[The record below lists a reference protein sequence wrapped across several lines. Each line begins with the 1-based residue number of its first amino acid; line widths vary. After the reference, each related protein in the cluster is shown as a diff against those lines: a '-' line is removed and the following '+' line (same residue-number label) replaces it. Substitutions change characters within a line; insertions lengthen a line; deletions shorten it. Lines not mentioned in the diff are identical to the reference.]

1 MNITKQR
8 GTELAT
14 ISLWKVDNR
23 LDHVIDYAAN
33 IEKTSLKD
41 KEDLKDL
48 LDYATKSSKTE
59 QKLFVNALNC
69 SPASAYEQMQETK
82 KEYGK
87 KNGILAFHGYQ
98 SFAPGEVTPEV
109 AHEIGMKFAEQMWGD
124 SFEVVVAT
132 HLDTDCCHNHF
143 VLNSVSF
150 VDGKKYNSCKA
161 NNRRM
166 RELSDNLCR
175 EYGLSVIENP
185 GPSKHIS
192 RYEYMEEK
200 AGKVTKNVIFRK
212 DIDECILLSEN
223 ENEFFREMRKRGYTF
238 DFSHKYVT
246 LSHPLFPKA
255 RRLRNLG
262 QEYEPDRLAERIE
275 ESIRRKKVDLPE
287 QDNTVE
293 DYFEDLDNENYQ
305 QVYVRFVTVVK
316 IVKTRP
322 ERNRELQKRF
332 FQEVRK
338 LDRLIE
344 QQNLLCDN
352 DIESYEQL
360 EQFSSSRKD
369 ELAELTKARDI
380 LRNKLKVAIRSG
392 DEKEENEIRE
402 HISNLSVMIK
412 KLRRDIV
419 ICDRIE
425 KQKPV
430 IDERIEQAKEFN
442 SRKELMN
449 YERIR

>member
-1 MNITKQR
+1 M
-8 GTELAT
+8 AT

-41 KEDLKDL
+41 KEDLKDV
-48 LDYATKSSKTE
+48 LDYATRSSKTE
-59 QKLFVNALNC
+59 KKLFVNALNC
-69 SPASAYEQMQETK
+69 TPASAYEQMQETK

-109 AHEIGMKFAEQMWGD
+109 AHEIGMKFAEQMWGG

-223 ENEFFREMRKRGYTF
+223 ENDFFREMKKRGYIF

-262 QEYEPDRLAERIE
+262 LEYEPDRLAERIE
-275 ESIRRKKVDLPE
+275 ENIRRKKVDLLE

-316 IVKTRP
+316 IVKERP

-369 ELAELTKARDI
+369 ELAELAKARDI

-430 IDERIEQAKEFN
+430 IDERIEQAKESN

>member
-1 MNITKQR
+1 M
-8 GTELAT
+8 AT
-14 ISLWKVDNR
+14 VSLWKVDCR

-41 KEDLKDL
+41 KEDLKDV

-59 QKLFVNALNC
+59 KKLFVNALNC

-161 NNRRM
+161 NNKRM

-223 ENEFFREMRKRGYTF
+223 ENEFFREMKKRGYIF

-275 ESIRRKKVDLPE
+275 ENIRRKKVDLPE

-360 EQFSSSRKD
+360 EQFSSSCKD
-369 ELAELTKARDI
+369 ELTELTKARDI

-430 IDERIEQAKEFN
+430 IDERIEQAKESN

>member
-1 MNITKQR
+1 M
-8 GTELAT
+8 AT
-14 ISLWKVDNR
+14 VSLWKVDCR

-41 KEDLKDL
+41 KEDLKDV

-223 ENEFFREMRKRGYTF
+223 ENDFFREMKKRGYIF

-275 ESIRRKKVDLPE
+275 ENIRRKKVDLPE

-293 DYFEDLDNENYQ
+293 DYLEDLDNENYQ

-402 HISNLSVMIK
+402 HITNLSVMIK

-430 IDERIEQAKEFN
+430 INERIEQAKKSN

>member
-41 KEDLKDL
+41 KEDLKDV
-48 LDYATKSSKTE
+48 LDYATRLSKTE

-69 SPASAYEQMQETK
+69 TPASAYEQMQETK

-275 ESIRRKKVDLPE
+275 ENIRRKKVDLPE

-293 DYFEDLDNENYQ
+293 DYLEDLDNENYQ

-392 DEKEENEIRE
+392 DEKEEDEIRE
-402 HISNLSVMIK
+402 HITNLSVMIK

-430 IDERIEQAKEFN
+430 IDERIEQAKESN

>member
-1 MNITKQR
+1 M
-8 GTELAT
+8 AT
-14 ISLWKVDNR
+14 VSLWKVDCR

-33 IEKTSLKD
+33 IEKTSLKN
-41 KEDLKDL
+41 KEDLKDV
-48 LDYATKSSKTE
+48 LDYATRSTKTE

-69 SPASAYEQMQETK
+69 TPASAYEQMQETK

-143 VLNSVSF
+143 VINSVSF

-223 ENEFFREMRKRGYTF
+223 ENDFFREMKKRGYIF

-275 ESIRRKKVDLPE
+275 ENIRRKKVDLPE

-293 DYFEDLDNENYQ
+293 DYFEDLDKENYQ
-305 QVYVRFVTVVK
+305 QVYVRFITVVK

-360 EQFSSSRKD
+360 EQFSSSCKD
-369 ELAELTKARDI
+369 ELTELTKARDI

-392 DEKEENEIRE
+392 DEKEENVIRE

-430 IDERIEQAKEFN
+430 IDERIEQAKESN

>member
-1 MNITKQR
+1 M
-8 GTELAT
+8 AT
-14 ISLWKVDNR
+14 VSLWKVDNR
-23 LDHVIDYAAN
+23 LDHVINYAAN

-41 KEDLKDL
+41 KEDLKDV
-48 LDYATKSSKTE
+48 LDYATRSSKTE
-59 QKLFVNALNC
+59 KKLFVNALNC
-69 SPASAYEQMQETK
+69 TPASAYEQMQETK

-200 AGKVTKNVIFRK
+200 AGKITKNVIFRK

-223 ENEFFREMRKRGYTF
+223 ENDFFREMKKRGYIF

-262 QEYEPDRLAERIE
+262 LEYEPDRLAERIE
-275 ESIRRKKVDLPE
+275 ENIRRKKVDLPE

-316 IVKTRP
+316 IVKERP

-430 IDERIEQAKEFN
+430 IDERIEQAKESN

>member
-1 MNITKQR
+1 M
-8 GTELAT
+8 AT
-14 ISLWKVDNR
+14 VSLWKVDNR
-23 LDHVIDYAAN
+23 LDHVINYAAN

-41 KEDLKDL
+41 KEDLKDV
-48 LDYATKSSKTE
+48 LDYATRSSKTE
-59 QKLFVNALNC
+59 KKLFVNALNC
-69 SPASAYEQMQETK
+69 TPASAYEQMQETK

-200 AGKVTKNVIFRK
+200 AGKITKNVIFRK

-223 ENEFFREMRKRGYTF
+223 ENDFFREMKKRGYIF

-262 QEYEPDRLAERIE
+262 LEYEPDRLAERIE
-275 ESIRRKKVDLPE
+275 ENIRRKKVDLPE

-316 IVKTRP
+316 IVKERP

-380 LRNKLKVAIRSG
+380 LRNKLKIAIRSG

-430 IDERIEQAKEFN
+430 IDERIEQAKESN

>member
-1 MNITKQR
+1 M
-8 GTELAT
+8 AT

-41 KEDLKDL
+41 KEDLKDV
-48 LDYATKSSKTE
+48 LDYATRSTKTE

-69 SPASAYEQMQETK
+69 TPASAYEQMQETK

-143 VLNSVSF
+143 VINSVSF

-223 ENEFFREMRKRGYTF
+223 ENDFFREMKKRGYTF

-246 LSHPLFPKA
+246 LTHPLFPKA

-262 QEYEPDRLAERIE
+262 QDYEPDRLAERIE
-275 ESIRRKKVDLPE
+275 ENIRRKKVDLPE

-305 QVYVRFVTVVK
+305 QVYIRFVTVVK

-360 EQFSSSRKD
+360 EQFSSSCKD
-369 ELAELTKARDI
+369 ELTELTKARDI
-380 LRNKLKVAIRSG
+380 LRNKLKVATRSG

-430 IDERIEQAKEFN
+430 IDERIEQAKESN

>member
-1 MNITKQR
+1 M
-8 GTELAT
+8 AT
-14 ISLWKVDNR
+14 VKIWKIKYN
-23 LDHVIDYAAN
+23 LDYVIDYASN
-33 IEKTSLKD
+33 SEKTSLK
-41 KEDLKDL
+41 ENENLKNVI
-48 LDYATKSSKTE
+48 DYATKSSKTE

-69 SPASAYEQMQETK
+69 YPISAYEQMLDTK
-82 KEYGK
+82 EKYGK
-87 KNGILAFHGYQ
+87 KKGILAFHSYQ

-124 SFEVVVAT
+124 RFEVVIGT
-132 HLDTDCCHNHF
+132 HLDTGCCHNHF

-150 VDGKKYNSCKA
+150 VDGKKYYDNLKNYA
-161 NNRRM
+161 RM
-166 RELSDNLCR
+166 RELSDNLCH

-200 AGKVTKNVIFRK
+200 AGKVTKNVIFRR

-223 ENEFFREMRKRGYTF
+223 ENDFFREMKKRGYTF

-275 ESIRRKKVDLPE
+275 ENIRRKRVDLPE

-293 DYFEDLDNENYQ
+293 DYLEDLDNENYQ

-316 IVKTRP
+316 IVKARP

-360 EQFSSSRKD
+360 EQFSYSCKD
-369 ELAELTKARDI
+369 ELSELTKARDI

-402 HISNLSVMIK
+402 HNSNLSVMIK

-430 IDERIEQAKEFN
+430 IDERIEQAKESN

>member
-1 MNITKQR
+1 M
-8 GTELAT
+8 AT
-14 ISLWKVDNR
+14 VSLWKVDNR

-41 KEDLKDL
+41 KEVLKDV
-48 LDYATKSSKTE
+48 LDYATRSSKTE
-59 QKLFVNALNC
+59 KKLFVNALNC

-262 QEYEPDRLAERIE
+262 LEYEPDRLAERIE
-275 ESIRRKKVDLPE
+275 ENIRRKKVDLPE

-305 QVYVRFVTVVK
+305 QVYVHFVTVVK
-316 IVKTRP
+316 IVKERP

-369 ELAELTKARDI
+369 ELEELTKARDI

-392 DEKEENEIRE
+392 DEKEEKEIRE

-430 IDERIEQAKEFN
+430 IDERIEQAKESN

>member
-1 MNITKQR
+1 M
-8 GTELAT
+8 AT
-14 ISLWKVDNR
+14 VSLWKVDNR
-23 LDHVIDYAAN
+23 LDHVINYAAN

-41 KEDLKDL
+41 KEDLKDV
-48 LDYATKSSKTE
+48 LDYATRSSKTE
-59 QKLFVNALNC
+59 KKLFVNALNC
-69 SPASAYEQMQETK
+69 TPASAYEQMQETK

-200 AGKVTKNVIFRK
+200 AGKITKNVIFRK

-223 ENEFFREMRKRGYTF
+223 ENDFFREMKKRGYIF

-262 QEYEPDRLAERIE
+262 LEYEPDRLAERIE
-275 ESIRRKKVDLPE
+275 ENIRRKKVDLPE

-293 DYFEDLDNENYQ
+293 DCFEDLDNENYQ

-316 IVKTRP
+316 IVKERP

-392 DEKEENEIRE
+392 DEKEEDEIRE
-402 HISNLSVMIK
+402 HITNLSVMIK

-430 IDERIEQAKEFN
+430 IDERIEQAKESN

>member
-14 ISLWKVDNR
+14 VSLWKVDNR

-33 IEKTSLKD
+33 IEKTSLKN
-41 KEDLKDL
+41 KEDLKDV
-48 LDYATKSSKTE
+48 LDYATRSTKTE

-69 SPASAYEQMQETK
+69 TPASAYEQMQETK

-109 AHEIGMKFAEQMWGD
+109 AHEIGMKLAEQMWGD

-200 AGKVTKNVIFRK
+200 AGKITKNVIFRK

-223 ENEFFREMRKRGYTF
+223 ENDFFREMKKRGYIF

-262 QEYEPDRLAERIE
+262 LEYEPDRLAERIE
-275 ESIRRKKVDLPE
+275 ENIRRKKVDLPE

-293 DYFEDLDNENYQ
+293 DYLEDLDNENYQ

-369 ELAELTKARDI
+369 ELAEITKARDI

-412 KLRRDIV
+412 KLRRDII

-430 IDERIEQAKEFN
+430 IDERIEQAKESN

>member
-1 MNITKQR
+1 M
-8 GTELAT
+8 AT
-14 ISLWKVDNR
+14 VKIWKIKFN
-23 LDHVIDYAAN
+23 LDYVIDYASN
-33 IEKTSLKD
+33 SDKTSLKD
-41 KEDLKDL
+41 KEDLKDV
-48 LDYATKSSKTE
+48 LDYATRSSKTE

-69 SPASAYEQMQETK
+69 YPISAYEQMQDTK
-82 KEYGK
+82 EKYGK
-87 KNGILAFHGYQ
+87 KKGILAFHSYQ

-109 AHEIGMKFAEQMWGD
+109 AHEIGMKFAQQMWGD
-124 SFEVVVAT
+124 RFEVVIGT
-132 HLDTDCCHNHF
+132 HLDTGCCHNHF

-150 VDGKKYNSCKA
+150 VDGKKYYDNLKNYA
-161 NNRRM
+161 RM

-192 RYEYMEEK
+192 RFEYMEEK

-223 ENEFFREMRKRGYTF
+223 ENEFFSQMRKRGYTF
-238 DFSHKYVT
+238 NFSHKYVT
-246 LSHPLFPKA
+246 ISHPLFPKA

-262 QEYEPDRLAERIE
+262 EDYTPDRLAERIE
-275 ESIRRKKVDLPE
+275 NNRIQHIDIPE
-287 QDNTVE
+287 QEDTVKK
-293 DYFEDLDNENYQ
+293 YFEDLDEENYQ
-305 QVYVRFVTVVK
+305 QVYVRFITVVRA
-316 IVKTRP
+316 VKKRP

-332 FQEVRK
+332 YQEVRK

-369 ELAELTKARDI
+369 EMSELTKARDI
-380 LRNKLKVAIRSG
+380 LRNKLKVATRNG
-392 DEKEENEIRE
+392 DEKEANEIRE

-430 IDERIEQAKEFN
+430 IDERMEQAKEFN
-442 SRKELMN
+442 DRKELMK

>member
-1 MNITKQR
+1 M
-8 GTELAT
+8 AT
-14 ISLWKVDNR
+14 VKIWKVKYR

-41 KEDLKDL
+41 KEDLKDV
-48 LDYATKSSKTE
+48 LDYAVNPSKTE
-59 QKLFVNALNC
+59 QKLFVDAINC
-69 SPASAYEQMQETK
+69 YPDSAYEQMQDTK
-82 KEYGK
+82 EEHKNT
-87 KNGILAFHGYQ
+87 NGILAFHAYQ
-98 SFAPGEVTPEV
+98 SFAPGEVTPEI
-109 AHEIGMKFAEQMWGD
+109 AHKIGVEFAKRMWGD
-124 SFEVVVAT
+124 RFEVVIGT
-132 HLDTDCCHNHF
+132 HLDTSCCHNHF

-150 VDGKKYNSCKA
+150 IDGKKYYD
-161 NNRRM
+161 NNKNYAKM

-223 ENEFFREMRKRGYTF
+223 ENDFFREMKKRGYTF

-246 LSHPLFPKA
+246 LTHPLFPKA

-275 ESIRRKKVDLPE
+275 ENIRRKRVELPE

-293 DYFEDLDNENYQ
+293 DYLEDLDYENYQ

-360 EQFSSSRKD
+360 EQFSSSCKD

-380 LRNKLKVAIRSG
+380 LRNKLKVAIRRG

-402 HISNLSVMIK
+402 HITNLSVMIK

>member
-1 MNITKQR
+1 M
-8 GTELAT
+8 AT
-14 ISLWKVDNR
+14 VSLWKVDCR
-23 LDHVIDYAAN
+23 LDHVINYAAN
-33 IEKTSLKD
+33 IEKTSLKN
-41 KEDLKDL
+41 KEDLKDV
-48 LDYATKSSKTE
+48 LDYATRSTKTE

-69 SPASAYEQMQETK
+69 CPASAYEQMLETK
-82 KEYGK
+82 REYGK
-87 KNGILAFHGYQ
+87 PNGILAFHGYQ
-98 SFAPGEVTPEV
+98 SFAPGEVTPKV
-109 AHEIGMKFAEQMWGD
+109 AHEIGMKFTQQMWGD

-132 HLDTDCCHNHF
+132 HLVTGCCHNHF

-150 VDGKKYNSCKA
+150 VDGKKYNSCRA

-192 RYEYMEEK
+192 RFEYMEEK
-200 AGKVTKNVIFRK
+200 AGKVTKNVIYRK

-223 ENEFFREMRKRGYTF
+223 ENEFFSQMRKRGYTF
-238 DFSHKYVT
+238 NFSHKYVT
-246 LSHPLFPKA
+246 ISHPLFPKA

-262 QEYEPDRLAERIE
+262 EDYTPDRLAERIE
-275 ESIRRKKVDLPE
+275 NNRRQYIDIPE
-287 QDNTVE
+287 QEDTVKK
-293 DYFEDLDNENYQ
+293 YFEDLDEENYQ
-305 QVYVRFVTVVK
+305 QVYVRFITVVRA
-316 IVKTRP
+316 VKKRP
-322 ERNRELQKRF
+322 ERNRELQKKF
-332 FQEVRK
+332 YQEVRK

-360 EQFSSSRKD
+360 EQFSSSRRD
-369 ELAELTKARDI
+369 EMSELTKARDI
-380 LRNKLKVAIRSG
+380 LRNKLKDATRNG
-392 DEKEENEIRE
+392 DEKEANEIRE

-430 IDERIEQAKEFN
+430 IDERMEQAKEFN
-442 SRKELMN
+442 YRKELMK

>member
-1 MNITKQR
+1 M
-8 GTELAT
+8 AT
-14 ISLWKVDNR
+14 VSLWKVDCR
-23 LDHVIDYAAN
+23 LDHVINYAAN
-33 IEKTSLKD
+33 IEKTSLKN
-41 KEDLKDL
+41 KEDLKDV
-48 LDYATKSSKTE
+48 LDYATRSTKTE

-69 SPASAYEQMQETK
+69 TPASAYEQMQETK

-150 VDGKKYNSCKA
+150 VNGKKYNSCKA

-200 AGKVTKNVIFRK
+200 AGKITKNVIFRK

-223 ENEFFREMRKRGYTF
+223 ENDFFREMKKRGYAF

-275 ESIRRKKVDLPE
+275 ENIRRKKVEIPE

-293 DYFEDLDNENYQ
+293 DYLDDLDNENYQ

-332 FQEVRK
+332 FQ
-338 LDRLIE
+338 D
-344 QQNLLCDN
+344 
-352 DIESYEQL
+352 
-360 EQFSSSRKD
+360 F
-369 ELAELTKARDI
+369 
-380 LRNKLKVAIRSG
+380 
-392 DEKEENEIRE
+392 
-402 HISNLSVMIK
+402 
-412 KLRRDIV
+412 
-419 ICDRIE
+419 
-425 KQKPV
+425 
-430 IDERIEQAKEFN
+430 
-442 SRKELMN
+442 
-449 YERIR
+449 

>member
-1 MNITKQR
+1 M
-8 GTELAT
+8 AT
-14 ISLWKVDNR
+14 VSLWKVDCR
-23 LDHVIDYAAN
+23 LDHVINYAVN

-41 KEDLKDL
+41 KEDLKDV
-48 LDYATKSSKTE
+48 LDYVTRSSKTE

-69 SPASAYEQMQETK
+69 CPVSAYEQMQETK
-82 KEYGK
+82 REYGK
-87 KNGILAFHGYQ
+87 TNGILAFHGYQ

-200 AGKVTKNVIFRK
+200 TGKITKNVIFRR

-223 ENEFFREMRKRGYTF
+223 ENDFFREMKKRGYTF

-246 LSHPLFPKA
+246 LSHPLFTKA

-262 QEYEPDRLAERIE
+262 EDYTPDRLAERIE
-275 ESIRRKKVDLPE
+275 NNRIQYIDIPE
-287 QDNTVE
+287 QEDTVKK
-293 DYFEDLDNENYQ
+293 YFEDLDEENYQ
-305 QVYVRFVTVVK
+305 QVYVRFITVVRA
-316 IVKTRP
+316 VKKRP

-332 FQEVRK
+332 YQEVRK

-360 EQFSSSRKD
+360 EQFSSSCKD
-369 ELAELTKARDI
+369 ELSELTKARDI
-380 LRNKLKVAIRSG
+380 LRNKLKVATRSG

-430 IDERIEQAKEFN
+430 IDERIEQAKESN
-442 SRKELMN
+442 SRKELMT

>member
-1 MNITKQR
+1 M
-8 GTELAT
+8 AT
-14 ISLWKVDNR
+14 VSLWKVDNR
-23 LDHVIDYAAN
+23 LDHVINYAAN
-33 IEKTSLKD
+33 IEKTSLKG
-41 KEDLKDL
+41 KEDLNDV
-48 LDYATKSSKTE
+48 LDYATRSSKTE

-69 SPASAYEQMQETK
+69 TPASAYEQMQETK
-82 KEYGK
+82 KDKGK
-87 KNGILAFHGYQ
+87 TSGILAFHGYQ

-132 HLDTDCCHNHF
+132 HLDTSCCHNHF

-223 ENEFFREMRKRGYTF
+223 ENDFFREMKKRGYTF

-275 ESIRRKKVDLPE
+275 ENIRRKRVDLPE

-293 DYFEDLDNENYQ
+293 DYLEDLDNENYQ

-316 IVKTRP
+316 IVKARP

-360 EQFSSSRKD
+360 EQFSSSCKD
-369 ELAELTKARDI
+369 ELSELTKARDI

-412 KLRRDIV
+412 KLRRDII

-430 IDERIEQAKEFN
+430 IDERIEQAKESN

>member
-1 MNITKQR
+1 M
-8 GTELAT
+8 AT
-14 ISLWKVDNR
+14 VSLWKVDNR
-23 LDHVIDYAAN
+23 LDHVINYAAN

-41 KEDLKDL
+41 KEDLKDV
-48 LDYATKSSKTE
+48 LDYATRSSKTE
-59 QKLFVNALNC
+59 KKLFVNALNC
-69 SPASAYEQMQETK
+69 TPASAYEQMQETK

-98 SFAPGEVTPEV
+98 SFVPGEVTPEV

-132 HLDTDCCHNHF
+132 HLDTGCCHNHF

-223 ENEFFREMRKRGYTF
+223 ENDFFREMKKRGYTF

-246 LSHPLFPKA
+246 LTHPLFPKA

-262 QEYEPDRLAERIE
+262 KEYEPDRLAERIE
-275 ESIRRKKVDLPE
+275 ENIRRKKVDLPE

-293 DYFEDLDNENYQ
+293 DYLEDLDNENYQ

-360 EQFSSSRKD
+360 EQFSSSCKD
-369 ELAELTKARDI
+369 ELSELTKARDI

>member
-1 MNITKQR
+1 M
-8 GTELAT
+8 AT

-41 KEDLKDL
+41 KEDLKDV
-48 LDYATKSSKTE
+48 LDYATRLSKTE

-69 SPASAYEQMQETK
+69 TPASAYEQMQETK

-262 QEYEPDRLAERIE
+262 LEYEPDRLAERIE
-275 ESIRRKKVDLPE
+275 ENIRRKKVDLPE

-293 DYFEDLDNENYQ
+293 DYLEDLDNENYQ

-392 DEKEENEIRE
+392 DEKEEDEIRE
-402 HISNLSVMIK
+402 HITNLSVMIK

-430 IDERIEQAKEFN
+430 IDERIEQAKESN

>member
-1 MNITKQR
+1 M
-8 GTELAT
+8 AT
-14 ISLWKVDNR
+14 VSLWKVDCR
-23 LDHVIDYAAN
+23 LDHVINYAAN
-33 IEKTSLKD
+33 IEKTSLKN
-41 KEDLKDL
+41 KEDLKDV
-48 LDYATKSSKTE
+48 LDYATRSTKTE

-69 SPASAYEQMQETK
+69 NPASAYEQMLETK

-124 SFEVVVAT
+124 RFEVVIAT

-150 VDGKKYNSCKA
+150 VDGKKYNSCRA

-192 RYEYMEEK
+192 RFEYMEEK
-200 AGKVTKNVIFRK
+200 AGKVTKNVIYRK

-223 ENEFFREMRKRGYTF
+223 ENEFFSQMRKRGYTF
-238 DFSHKYVT
+238 NFSHKYVT
-246 LSHPLFPKA
+246 ISHPLFPKA

-262 QEYEPDRLAERIE
+262 EDYTPDRLAERIE
-275 ESIRRKKVDLPE
+275 NNRRQYIDIPE
-287 QDNTVE
+287 QEDTVKK
-293 DYFEDLDNENYQ
+293 YFEDLDEENYQ
-305 QVYVRFVTVVK
+305 QVYVRFITVVRA
-316 IVKTRP
+316 VKKRP
-322 ERNRELQKRF
+322 ERNRELQKKF
-332 FQEVRK
+332 YQEVRK

-360 EQFSSSRKD
+360 EQFSSSRRD
-369 ELAELTKARDI
+369 EMSELTKARDI
-380 LRNKLKVAIRSG
+380 LRNKLKVATRNG
-392 DEKEENEIRE
+392 DEKEANEIRE

-430 IDERIEQAKEFN
+430 IDERMEQAKEFN
-442 SRKELMN
+442 YRKELMK

>member
-1 MNITKQR
+1 M
-8 GTELAT
+8 AT
-14 ISLWKVDNR
+14 VSLWKVDCR
-23 LDHVIDYAAN
+23 LDHVIEYAAN
-33 IEKTSLKD
+33 IEKTSLND
-41 KEDLKDL
+41 KEDLKDV

-59 QKLFVNALNC
+59 KKLFVNALNC
-69 SPASAYEQMQETK
+69 SPVSAYEQMQETK

-98 SFAPGEVTPEV
+98 SFAPGEVSPEV

-200 AGKVTKNVIFRK
+200 AGKVTKNVIFRR

-223 ENEFFREMRKRGYTF
+223 ENDFFREMKKRGYTF

-275 ESIRRKKVDLPE
+275 ENIRRKKFDLPE

-412 KLRRDIV
+412 KLRRDIL

>member
-1 MNITKQR
+1 M
-8 GTELAT
+8 AT
-14 ISLWKVDNR
+14 VKIWKVKYR

-41 KEDLKDL
+41 KEDLKDV
-48 LDYATKSSKTE
+48 LDYAVNPSKTE
-59 QKLFVNALNC
+59 QKLFVDAINC
-69 SPASAYEQMQETK
+69 YPDSAYEQMQDTK
-82 KEYGK
+82 EEHKNT
-87 KNGILAFHGYQ
+87 NGILAFHAYQ
-98 SFAPGEVTPEV
+98 SFAPGEVTPEI
-109 AHEIGMKFAEQMWGD
+109 AHKIGVEFAKRMWGD
-124 SFEVVVAT
+124 RFEVVIGT
-132 HLDTDCCHNHF
+132 HLDTSCCHNHF

-150 VDGKKYNSCKA
+150 IDGKKYYD
-161 NNRRM
+161 NNKNYAKM

-200 AGKVTKNVIFRK
+200 AGMVTKNVIFRK

-275 ESIRRKKVDLPE
+275 ENIRRKKVDLPE

-380 LRNKLKVAIRSG
+380 LRNKLKVAIRRG
-392 DEKEENEIRE
+392 DEKEEKEIRE

-430 IDERIEQAKEFN
+430 IDERIDQAKEAN
-442 SRKELMN
+442 SRKELMK

>member
-1 MNITKQR
+1 M
-8 GTELAT
+8 AT
-14 ISLWKVDNR
+14 VSLWKVDNR

-41 KEDLKDL
+41 KEDLKDV
-48 LDYATKSSKTE
+48 LDYATRSSKTE
-59 QKLFVNALNC
+59 KKLFVNALNC
-69 SPASAYEQMQETK
+69 TPASAYEQMQETK

-87 KNGILAFHGYQ
+87 KKGILAFHGYQ

-150 VDGKKYNSCKA
+150 IDGKKYNSCKA

-223 ENEFFREMRKRGYTF
+223 ENDFFREMKKRGYTF

-246 LSHPLFPKA
+246 LTHPLFPKA

-262 QEYEPDRLAERIE
+262 QDYEPDRLAERIE
-275 ESIRRKKVDLPE
+275 ENIRRKKVELPE

-293 DYFEDLDNENYQ
+293 DYLEDLDNENYQ

-316 IVKTRP
+316 IVKARP

-360 EQFSSSRKD
+360 EQFSSSCKD
-369 ELAELTKARDI
+369 ELSELTKARDI
-380 LRNKLKVAIRSG
+380 LRKKLKVAIRSG

-412 KLRRDIV
+412 KLRRDII

-430 IDERIEQAKEFN
+430 IDERIEQAKESN

>member
-1 MNITKQR
+1 M
-8 GTELAT
+8 AT
-14 ISLWKVDNR
+14 VSLWKVDCR

-41 KEDLKDL
+41 KEDLKDV

-223 ENEFFREMRKRGYTF
+223 ENDFFREMKKRGYIF

-275 ESIRRKKVDLPE
+275 ENIRRKKVDLPE

-293 DYFEDLDNENYQ
+293 DYLEDLDNENYQ

-402 HISNLSVMIK
+402 HITNLSVMIK

-430 IDERIEQAKEFN
+430 IDERIEQAKKSN

>member
-1 MNITKQR
+1 M
-8 GTELAT
+8 AT
-14 ISLWKVDNR
+14 VSLWKVDCR

-33 IEKTSLKD
+33 IEKTSLKN
-41 KEDLKDL
+41 KEDLKDV
-48 LDYATKSSKTE
+48 LDYATRSTKTE

-69 SPASAYEQMQETK
+69 TPASAYEQMQETK
-82 KEYGK
+82 KEYDK

-200 AGKVTKNVIFRK
+200 AGKITKNVIFRK

-223 ENEFFREMRKRGYTF
+223 ENDFFREMKKRGYIF

-275 ESIRRKKVDLPE
+275 ENIRRKKVDLPE

-293 DYFEDLDNENYQ
+293 DYLEDLDNDNYQ

-316 IVKTRP
+316 IVKARP

-360 EQFSSSRKD
+360 EQFTSSRKD

-392 DEKEENEIRE
+392 DEKEEDEIRE
-402 HISNLSVMIK
+402 HITNLSVMIK

-430 IDERIEQAKEFN
+430 IDERIEQAKESN

>member
-1 MNITKQR
+1 M
-8 GTELAT
+8 AT
-14 ISLWKVDNR
+14 VSLWKVDNR

-41 KEDLKDL
+41 KEDLKDV
-48 LDYATKSSKTE
+48 LDYATRSSKTE
-59 QKLFVNALNC
+59 KKLFVNAINC
-69 SPASAYEQMQETK
+69 TPASAYEQMQETK

-87 KNGILAFHGYQ
+87 KKGILAFHGYQ

-166 RELSDNLCR
+166 RELSDNLCC

-223 ENEFFREMRKRGYTF
+223 ENEFFREMKKRGYIF

-275 ESIRRKKVDLPE
+275 ENIRRKRVDLPE

-293 DYFEDLDNENYQ
+293 DYLEDLDNENYQ

-360 EQFSSSRKD
+360 EQFSSSCKD
-369 ELAELTKARDI
+369 ELTELTKARDI

-392 DEKEENEIRE
+392 DEKEEDEIRE
-402 HISNLSVMIK
+402 HITNLSVMIK

-430 IDERIEQAKEFN
+430 IDERIEQAKESN

>member
-1 MNITKQR
+1 M
-8 GTELAT
+8 AT

>member
-1 MNITKQR
+1 M
-8 GTELAT
+8 AT
-14 ISLWKVDNR
+14 VSLWKVDNR

-33 IEKTSLKD
+33 IEKTSLKN
-41 KEDLKDL
+41 KEDLKDV
-48 LDYATKSSKTE
+48 LDYATRSTKTE

-69 SPASAYEQMQETK
+69 TPASAYEQMQETK

-109 AHEIGMKFAEQMWGD
+109 AHEIGMKLAEQMWGD

-200 AGKVTKNVIFRK
+200 AGKITKNVIFRK

-223 ENEFFREMRKRGYTF
+223 ENDFFREMKKRGYIF

-262 QEYEPDRLAERIE
+262 LEYEPDRLAERIE
-275 ESIRRKKVDLPE
+275 ENIRRKKVDLPE

-293 DYFEDLDNENYQ
+293 DYLEDLDNENYQ
-305 QVYVRFVTVVK
+305 PVYVRFVTVVK

-369 ELAELTKARDI
+369 ELAEITKARDI

-412 KLRRDIV
+412 KLRRDII

-430 IDERIEQAKEFN
+430 IDERIEQAKESN

>member
-14 ISLWKVDNR
+14 VSLWKVDCR

-41 KEDLKDL
+41 KEDLKDV

-59 QKLFVNALNC
+59 KKLFVNALNC
-69 SPASAYEQMQETK
+69 NPASAYEQMQETK

-109 AHEIGMKFAEQMWGD
+109 AYEIGMKFAEQMWGD

-223 ENEFFREMRKRGYTF
+223 ENEFFREMKKRGYIF

-262 QEYEPDRLAERIE
+262 QDYEPDRLAERIE
-275 ESIRRKKVDLPE
+275 ENIRRKKVDLPE

-305 QVYVRFVTVVK
+305 QVYVRFITLVK

-360 EQFSSSRKD
+360 EQFSSSCKD
-369 ELAELTKARDI
+369 ELTELTKARDI

-430 IDERIEQAKEFN
+430 IDERIEQAKESN

>member
-1 MNITKQR
+1 M
-8 GTELAT
+8 AT
-14 ISLWKVDNR
+14 VSLWKVDCR
-23 LDHVIDYAAN
+23 LDHVINYAAN
-33 IEKTSLKD
+33 IEKTSLKN
-41 KEDLKDL
+41 KEDLKDV
-48 LDYATKSSKTE
+48 LDYATRSTKTE

-69 SPASAYEQMQETK
+69 TPASAYEQMQETK

-109 AHEIGMKFAEQMWGD
+109 AHEIGMKFAEQMWGG

-150 VDGKKYNSCKA
+150 VNGKKYNSCKA

-223 ENEFFREMRKRGYTF
+223 ENDFFREMKKRGYTF

-246 LSHPLFPKA
+246 LTHPLFPKA

-262 QEYEPDRLAERIE
+262 QDYEPDRLAERIE
-275 ESIRRKKVDLPE
+275 ENIRRKKVELPE

-293 DYFEDLDNENYQ
+293 DYLEDLDNENYQ

-316 IVKTRP
+316 IIKARP

-360 EQFSSSRKD
+360 EQFSSSCKN
-369 ELAELTKARDI
+369 EMSELTKARDI

-402 HISNLSVMIK
+402 HITILSLMIK

-430 IDERIEQAKEFN
+430 IDERIEQAKESN

>member
-1 MNITKQR
+1 M
-8 GTELAT
+8 AT
-14 ISLWKVDNR
+14 VSLWKVDNR
-23 LDHVIDYAAN
+23 LDHVINYAAN

-41 KEDLKDL
+41 KEDLKDV
-48 LDYATKSSKTE
+48 LDYATRSSKTE
-59 QKLFVNALNC
+59 KKLFVNALNC
-69 SPASAYEQMQETK
+69 TPASAYEQMQETK

-200 AGKVTKNVIFRK
+200 AGKITKNVIFRK

-223 ENEFFREMRKRGYTF
+223 EEDFFREMKKRGYTF
-238 DFSHKYVT
+238 DLSHKYVT
-246 LSHPLFPKA
+246 LTHPLFPKA

-262 QEYEPDRLAERIE
+262 KEYEPDRLAERIE
-275 ESIRRKKVDLPE
+275 ENIRRKKVDLPE

-293 DYFEDLDNENYQ
+293 DYLEDLDNENYQ

-360 EQFSSSRKD
+360 EQFSSSCKD
-369 ELAELTKARDI
+369 ELSELTKARDI

-392 DEKEENEIRE
+392 DVKEENEIRE

-430 IDERIEQAKEFN
+430 IDERIEQAKESN

>member
-1 MNITKQR
+1 M
-8 GTELAT
+8 AT

-41 KEDLKDL
+41 KEDLKDV
-48 LDYATKSSKTE
+48 LDYATRSTKTE
-59 QKLFVNALNC
+59 KKLFVNALNC
-69 SPASAYEQMQETK
+69 SPDSAYEQMQETK

-223 ENEFFREMRKRGYTF
+223 ENDFFREMKKRGYIF

-275 ESIRRKKVDLPE
+275 ENIRRKKVDLPE

-293 DYFEDLDNENYQ
+293 DYLEDLDNENYQ

-316 IVKTRP
+316 IVKARP

-360 EQFSSSRKD
+360 EQFSSSCKD
-369 ELAELTKARDI
+369 ELSELTKARDI

-412 KLRRDIV
+412 KLRKDIV

-430 IDERIEQAKEFN
+430 IDERIEQAKESN

>member
-1 MNITKQR
+1 M
-8 GTELAT
+8 AT
-14 ISLWKVDNR
+14 VSLWKVDNR

-41 KEDLKDL
+41 KEDLKDV
-48 LDYATKSSKTE
+48 LDYATRSSKTE
-59 QKLFVNALNC
+59 KKLFVNALNC
-69 SPASAYEQMQETK
+69 TPASAYEQMQETK

-87 KNGILAFHGYQ
+87 KKGILAFHGYQ

-223 ENEFFREMRKRGYTF
+223 ENDFFREMKKRGYTF

-246 LSHPLFPKA
+246 LTHPLFPKA

-262 QEYEPDRLAERIE
+262 QDYEPDRLAERIE
-275 ESIRRKKVDLPE
+275 ENIRRKKVELPE

-293 DYFEDLDNENYQ
+293 DYLEDLDNENYQ
-305 QVYVRFVTVVK
+305 QVYVRFITVVK

-322 ERNRELQKRF
+322 EKNRELQKRF

-360 EQFSSSRKD
+360 EQFSSSCKD
-369 ELAELTKARDI
+369 ELTELTKARDI

-430 IDERIEQAKEFN
+430 IDERIEQAKESN